1 MASGQQSSEA
11 PVVPVQGQFEYV
23 RRAPSAILAGI
34 VTDLIGFREL
44 APVYVRHTEPASL
57 DVPLVISFG
66 EPFAIGL
73 SRAPGDNDRFA
84 SFAAGIHPGPVV
96 IDSFG
101 QSCCI
106 QVNFTPLG
114 ARRFF
119 GMPMSELAD
128 RMVPFDELLG
138 VSGHRLRERLGEESG
153 WHRRLDIAE
162 SFIIERLTKAASP
175 STEIGWALEKI
186 MASGGRSRIA
196 SIATEIGWSRKHLA
210 ARFADQVG
218 VGPKAIARIVR
229 FNRAATLSRQPDRAG
244 WADLAAECGYA
255 DQAHLVREFRDL
267 AGATPTG
274 LGFN

>member
-1 MASGQQSSEA
+1 MASGQRSSEA
-11 PVVPVQGQFEYV
+11 PAAPVHGQFEYV
-23 RRAPSAILAGI
+23 RRAPSAMLAGI

-44 APVYVRHTEPASL
+44 APLYSRQTEAASL

-73 SRAPGDNDRFA
+73 SRVPGDNDRFA
-84 SFAAGIHPGPVV
+84 SFAAGIHAGPVV

-101 QSCCI
+101 RSCCI

-114 ARRFF
+114 ARRFL

-128 RMVPFDELLG
+128 RMVPFDDLLG
-138 VSGHRLRERLGEESG
+138 ASGHHLHERLGEQTD
-153 WHRRLDIAE
+153 WHRRLDMTEA
-162 SFIIERLTKAASP
+162 FIVERLIKTASA
-175 STEIGWALEKI
+175 SSEVSWALGKI

-196 SIATEIGWSRKHLA
+196 NIATEIGWSRKHLA

-229 FNRAATLSRQPDRAG
+229 FNRAASLSKQANRAG
-244 WADLAAECGYA
+244 WAELAAECGYA
-255 DQAHLVREFRDL
+255 DQAHLIREFREL

-274 LGFN
+274 LV

>member
-1 MASGQQSSEA
+1 MASGHVPTETSA
-11 PVVPVQGQFEYV
+11 APVQGQFEYV
-23 RRAPSAILAGI
+23 RRAPSAMLAGI

-44 APVYVRHTEPASL
+44 APVYSRQTEPASL

-73 SRAPGDNDRFA
+73 SRAPGDNDRYA
-84 SFAAGIHPGPVV
+84 SFAAGVHAGPVV

-101 QSCCI
+101 RSCCI

-114 ARRFF
+114 GRRFF
-119 GMPMSELAD
+119 GLPMSELAD
-128 RMVPFDELLG
+128 RMVPLDELLG
-138 VSGHRLRERLGEESG
+138 AWGHQLRERLGEEND

-162 SFIIERLTKAASP
+162 NFITERLTNAASP
-175 STEIGWALEKI
+175 QTEVGWALERI

-196 SIATEIGWSRKHLA
+196 AIATEIGWSRKHLA

-218 VGPKAIARIVR
+218 VGPKAISRIVR
-229 FNRAATLSRQPDRAG
+229 FNRAANLAKRADRAG

-255 DQAHLVREFRDL
+255 DQAHLVREFREL

-274 LGFN
+274 LG